1 MRGRRDINKFSWRL
15 SFPAIWL
22 LCRYWL
28 IICIW
33 SRAEYLFAHCQKSL
47 MQILNSLIYTDQMN
61 VEHLWSI
68 MLRSGAHPAHPAYV
82 VADMWSTCLEFMEDP
97 KTAFWACAWETLVSV
112 CVCRHP
118 PLHTNTLNKKGIHF
132 LLILSLSY
140 LGHHILAR
148 LSIISLQCPG
158 RGWSEISVCVRCST
172 VHHVLKYDFN
182 SFSFAMLL
190 LIFFGGEGKHPP
202 HSLRGLDWR
211 SHMSTY

>member
-1 MRGRRDINKFSWRL
+1 MRGRRDINKAVL
-15 SFPAIWL
+15 P
-22 LCRYWL
+22 C
-28 IICIW
+28 
-33 SRAEYLFAHCQKSL
+33 YLAAL
-47 MQILNSLIYTDQMN
+47 QILTHNLHLIQSWISLRTLSKKPHANTKQLNLYGSNERRASVKHYVAFRGTSST
-61 VEHLWSI
+61 SI
-68 MLRSGAHPAHPAYV
+68 HV